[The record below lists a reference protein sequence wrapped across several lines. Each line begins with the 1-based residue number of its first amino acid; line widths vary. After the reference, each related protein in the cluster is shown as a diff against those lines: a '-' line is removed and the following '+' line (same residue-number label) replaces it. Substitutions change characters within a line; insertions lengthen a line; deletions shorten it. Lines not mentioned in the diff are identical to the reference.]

1 MDRDLER
8 GGGSHVEHGPVPDG
22 PVGLNGGRT
31 GVDPRL
37 VRLRLP
43 FGIGGNP
50 MDVHVGGADL
60 PSVRQPP
67 SVSKKDRKTSSVI
80 HACLRRKQS
89 PLRSSSEYGKDVRM
103 DLPEIPGSCF
113 PSSQAS
119 RSDGFPPSHGPSWDS
134 ILLPRPRG
142 TPPLREIHART
153 RTVRHPV
160 SWPSPHTP
168 KAPPPPPLR
177 EETPPG
183 RAFPSVRLSA
193 RSTTGSCFGK
203 ARSKLPFRVRWRAM
217 MAARAAR
224 LRPIKADRRVR
235 VRVVA
240 QERENR
246 EPKRREGAGKGA
258 QRVAAA
264 VAVAAAVFAVG
275 ARPARATN
283 QAQRCVRAKNE
294 QARRCGTLLTETT
307 AAAWM

>member
-1 MDRDLER
+1 MA
-8 GGGSHVEHGPVPDG
+8 SHR
-22 PVGLNGGRT
+22 RT
-31 GVDPRL
+31 VQAGTPSYSLAREA
-37 VRLRLP
+37 RLRFVKSMRAPAP
-43 FGIGGNP
+43 FVIPCPG
-50 MDVHVGGADL
+50 HRHTH
-60 PSVRQPP
+60 PSL
-67 SVSKKDRKTSSVI
+67 
-80 HACLRRKQS
+80 HLR
-89 PLRSSSEYGKDVRM
+89 
-103 DLPEIPGSCF
+103 
-113 PSSQAS
+113 
-119 RSDGFPPSHGPSWDS
+119 
-134 ILLPRPRG
+134 
-142 TPPLREIHART
+142 
-153 RTVRHPV
+153 
-160 SWPSPHTP
+160 
-168 KAPPPPPLR
+168 PPLR

-183 RAFPSVRLSA
+183 GAFPSVRLWA
-193 RSTTGSCFGK
+193 GSTTGSCFGK